1 MSVLQQFFQL
11 SLVIMIML
19 VASDLALVTFAPSM
33 VGLKP
38 TGISTLD
45 ANIGVSSTGTV
56 SQATDPFKFPTM
68 ETDALAMTIGQLGND
83 SNTKKVLGWI
93 FEQIIP
99 EQELDAADAIFTGL
113 ISPLLGI
120 FFFFGLIYLPLA
132 VILAF
137 FGSGIP

>member
-1 MSVLQQFFQL
+1 MSVLQEFFQA

-19 VASDLALVTFAPSM
+19 VASDLALVTFAPDM
-33 VGLKP
+33 VGMK
-38 TGISTLD
+38 TTSISTLD
-45 ANIGVSSTGTV
+45 TNISTTGAGTV
-56 SQATDPFKFPTM
+56 SQATDPFRFPTM

-99 EQELDAADAIFTGL
+99 DQTNDAADAIFSGL
-113 ISPLLGI
+113 LSPLLGI

>member
-1 MSVLQQFFQL
+1 
-11 SLVIMIML
+11 MIML
-19 VASDLALVTFAPSM
+19 VASDMALVTFAPSM
-33 VGLKP
+33 VGKP
-38 TGISTLD
+38 YSGISTLD
-45 ANIGVSSTGTV
+45 SNTSTTPSGTV
-56 SQATDPFKFPTM
+56 KQTSANPFSFPTM
-68 ETDALAMTIGQLGND
+68 DTNPLSITLGQLGND

-93 FEQIIP
+93 FEEMIP
-99 EQELDAADAIFTGL
+99 NQTQDAADAIFNNL

>member
-1 MSVLQQFFQL
+1 MSVLQEFFQA

-19 VASDLALVTFAPSM
+19 VASDLALVTFAPDM
-33 VGLKP
+33 VGMK
-38 TGISTLD
+38 TTSISTLD
-45 ANIGVSSTGTV
+45 TNISTTETGTV
-56 SQATDPFKFPTM
+56 SQATDPFRFPTM

-99 EQELDAADAIFTGL
+99 DQTNDAADAIFSGL
-113 ISPLLGI
+113 LSPLLGI
-120 FFFFGLIYLPLA
+120 FFFFGLIYLPLV